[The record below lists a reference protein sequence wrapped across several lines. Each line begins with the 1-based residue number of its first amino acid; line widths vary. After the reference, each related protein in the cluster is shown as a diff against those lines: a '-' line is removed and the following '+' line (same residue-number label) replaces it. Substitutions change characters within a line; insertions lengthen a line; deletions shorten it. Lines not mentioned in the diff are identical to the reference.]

1 MRVCWSHY
9 EVVLSDF
16 DRQSPS
22 CAAETLLGRRRKLPD
37 MTSSDR
43 VARGHAER
51 AAINTPIQGG
61 AADVVTM
68 AMINIFRKEEL
79 REMGWKMVLQV
90 HDEIILEGPEQEA
103 QRAFHIVKECMEK
116 PFAPR
121 QLLVALPVD
130 GAIVDNWYEAK

>member
-1 MRVCWSHY
+1 M
-9 EVVLSDF
+9 L
-16 DRQSPS
+16 
-22 CAAETLLGRRRKLPD
+22 CATDLAPRAPETLLGRRRKLPD
-37 MTSSDR
+37 MTSGDV

-68 AMINIFRKEEL
+68 AMINIFRQEAL
-79 REMGWKMVLQV
+79 RDMGWKMVLQV

-103 QRAFHIVKECMEK
+103 EHAFDIVKECMEK

-121 QLLVALPVD
+121 KLLVALPVD